1 MANATTPVIQINE
14 GNVGI
19 GTASPSAKL
28 HSVITSNGFNPSLT
42 YNTSAAAIVENWG
55 VQLAMGVD
63 TVNSQTFYL
72 QARQSANASW
82 PMSLN
87 PLGGNVGIGTPSP
100 ATKLDVDGVVTAS
113 EFSADVNN
121 VSALRMKSTAST
133 IGYGVTN
140 ADLVSWSLGGV
151 HPSGYY
157 FRTTG
162 ANPAM
167 QIIANGNVGIGTTSP
182 TTTLEVIGDIKIKQ
196 NSIFSNYSLID
207 ASEALLT

>member
-1 MANATTPVIQINE
+1 MANATTPVIHINE

-72 QARQSANASW
+72 QARQSANTSW

-87 PLGGNVGIGTPSP
+87 PLGGNV
-100 ATKLDVDGVVTAS
+100 L
-113 EFSADVNN
+113 
-121 VSALRMKSTAST
+121 
-133 IGYGVTN
+133 
-140 ADLVSWSLGGV
+140 
-151 HPSGYY
+151 
-157 FRTTG
+157 
-162 ANPAM
+162 
-167 QIIANGNVGIGTTSP
+167 IGTTADNGAKLQVSG
-182 TTTLEVIGDIKIKQ
+182 GDITVRK
-196 NSIFSNYSLID
+196 NS
-207 ASEALLT
+207 ALTNPESDLGFYNS